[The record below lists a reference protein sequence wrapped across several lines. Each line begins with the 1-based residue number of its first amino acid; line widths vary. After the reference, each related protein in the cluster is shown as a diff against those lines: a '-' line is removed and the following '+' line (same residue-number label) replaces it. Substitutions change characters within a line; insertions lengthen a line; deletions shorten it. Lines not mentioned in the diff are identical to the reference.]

1 MMRRLAAAL
10 LVALALGIVAR
21 PLLRAEVFTFR
32 DHTDYFQPLRFF
44 TAAQIKTG
52 HLPLWNP
59 YSASGEPWLANPQTA
74 VFYPPAW
81 LYLVLPFEAAYMLYL
96 ALHLALL
103 GCGALLLFSR
113 KASLGAALIGAVALM
128 VCGPTLSLLD
138 VQNNLTTFA
147 WLPLV
152 IWCAASRASAMWS
165 AAAIAMSFLAG
176 EPFFAAAGALIFA
189 VVRRRGV
196 LDVAAQSFALA
207 GVQLLPFLAMLRGSD
222 RAGPSTADLRDSMPL
237 HDWLRVAVPP
247 SLTSGGYDPKLGQ
260 HFIPIVYVGA
270 ITCVLAAIGLIFA
283 WRRVG
288 AWLALLGA
296 AITIAA
302 APVAALLMHLPLTL
316 FRYPAR
322 LVPLGALAIVAIAV
336 EGWDVLARSFSPL
349 AGRRWREAPDEGRHP
364 AGIAP
369 HPAFGH
375 PLPASRGEGADGASS
390 FEGRHPPYIA
400 VLVALAI
407 FVELVAFARPLL
419 VTAPIDWKHQ
429 VPYSGAIG
437 RDAKIVRLGD
447 PALVAL
453 NRRRWISG
461 YLNLYEHRFDA
472 WTAAPVVSRR
482 YAELYE
488 RAMRDRSMD
497 LLNSMSAGYIL
508 TRRGNDVVAY
518 RNPAARPLASAG
530 NVTPSLLAMGTMFVH
545 AVIDLPAPS
554 MMTITMQRL
563 PGWSVDV
570 DGRSAAAEQS
580 SDFLA
585 VKLPAGKHDVVWRY
599 RSVPLLAGA
608 LLTLL
613 ALARMLFPNSFVKQ

>member
-1 MMRRLAAAL
+1 MMRRLAAAF

-44 TAAQIKTG
+44 TATQIKTG

-59 YSASGEPWLANPQTA
+59 YSASGEPWLANPQTG

-81 LYLVLPFEAAYMLYL
+81 LFLVLPFEAAYMLYL

-128 VCGPTLSLLD
+128 FCGPTLSLLD

-152 IWCAASRASAMWS
+152 IWCAVSRASAMWS

-189 VVRRRGV
+189 IVRRRGV

-222 RAGPSTADLRDSMPL
+222 RVGSSTSDLRDSMPL

-247 SLTSGGYDPKLGQ
+247 SLTSGGYDPRLGQ
-260 HFIPIVYVGA
+260 HFIPIVYVGV
-270 ITCVLAAIGLIFA
+270 ITCALAAVGLIFA

-288 AWLALLGA
+288 AWLALLVA
-296 AITIAA
+296 AMVIAA

-336 EGWDVLARSFSPL
+336 EGWDVLASF
-349 AGRRWREAPDEGRHP
+349 
-364 AGIAP
+364 AP

-375 PLPASRGEGADGASS
+375 PLPASRGEGPPAPRS
-390 FEGRHPPYIA
+390 FSPLAGRRWRDAPDEGRHPPSLAI
-400 VLVALAI
+400 LVAIAI

-429 VPYSGAIG
+429 VPYDGSVG
-437 RDAKIVRLGD
+437 RDAKIIRLGD

-488 RAMRDRSMD
+488 RAMRDRSPA
-497 LLNSMSAGYIL
+497 LLSSMSAGYVL
-508 TRRGNDVVAY
+508 ARRGNDVVAY

-530 NVTPSLLAMGTMFVH
+530 KVTPSLLAMGTTFVH

-554 MMTITMQRL
+554 MMI
-563 PGWSVDV
+563 V
-570 DGRSAAAEQS
+570 
-580 SDFLA
+580 
-585 VKLPAGKHDVVWRY
+585 
-599 RSVPLLAGA
+599 
-608 LLTLL
+608 
-613 ALARMLFPNSFVKQ
+613 

>member
-1 MMRRLAAAL
+1 M
-10 LVALALGIVAR
+10 
-21 PLLRAEVFTFR
+21 
-32 DHTDYFQPLRFF
+32 
-44 TAAQIKTG
+44 
-52 HLPLWNP
+52 
-59 YSASGEPWLANPQTA
+59 
-74 VFYPPAW
+74 
-81 LYLVLPFEAAYMLYL
+81 
-96 ALHLALL
+96 
-103 GCGALLLFSR
+103 
-113 KASLGAALIGAVALM
+113 
-128 VCGPTLSLLD
+128 
-138 VQNNLTTFA
+138 QNNLTTFA

-152 IWCAASRASAMWS
+152 IWCAVSRASAMWS

-176 EPFFAAAGALIFA
+176 EPFFAAVGALIFA
-189 VVRRRGV
+189 AVRRRGV

-207 GVQLLPFLAMLRGSD
+207 GVQILPFLAMLRGSD
-222 RAGPSTADLRDSMPL
+222 RAGSSMSDLRDSMPL

-270 ITCVLAAIGLIFA
+270 ITCALAAVGLIFA

-288 AWLALLGA
+288 AWLAL
-296 AITIAA
+296 
-302 APVAALLMHLPLTL
+302 
-316 FRYPAR
+316 
-322 LVPLGALAIVAIAV
+322 LGALAIVAIAV
-336 EGWDVLARSFSPL
+336 EGWDVLARSFAPL

-364 AGIAP
+364 
-369 HPAFGH
+369 
-375 PLPASRGEGADGASS
+375 
-390 FEGRHPPYIA
+390 PYVA
-400 VLVALAI
+400 LLVAVAI
-407 FVELVAFARPLL
+407 FIELVVFARPLL

-461 YLNLYEHRFDA
+461 YLNLYEHRFDT

-488 RAMRDRSMD
+488 RAMSDRSMA
-497 LLNSMSAGYIL
+497 LLNSMSAGYVL
-508 TRRGNDVVAY
+508 VPRGDSVVAY

-530 NVTPSLLAMGTMFVH
+530 NVTPSLLAMGTTFVH

-554 MMTITMQRL
+554 TMIVTMQRS

-570 DGRSAAAEQS
+570 DGRRAAADES
-580 SDFLA
+580 GDFLA
-585 VKLPAGKHDVVWRY
+585 VQLPAGKHDVVWRY
-599 RSVPLLAGA
+599 RSVPLFAGA

-613 ALARMLFPNSFVKQ
+613 ALARMLLPNSFVKQ